1 MARWSARIDSRDP
14 ECFSRVDVADPGHDT
29 LIEERRLDGDATS
42 GERAAQVCRI
52 ELRAHRI
59 GTEKRG
65 QR

>member
-1 MARWSARIDSRDP
+1 LARWSARIDSRKP
-14 ECFSRVDVADPGHDT
+14 ECFSRVDVADAGHDT
-29 LIEERRLDGDATS
+29 LIEERGLDGDAAA
-42 GERAAQVCRI
+42 GERVAQMCRV